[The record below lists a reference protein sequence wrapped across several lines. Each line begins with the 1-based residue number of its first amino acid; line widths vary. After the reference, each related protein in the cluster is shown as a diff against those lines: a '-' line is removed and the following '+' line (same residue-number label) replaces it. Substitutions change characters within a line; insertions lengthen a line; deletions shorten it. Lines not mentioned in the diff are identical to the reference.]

1 MELNIPIGHTYEI
14 ELTVK
19 KEHTALAY
27 GSGLAEVFATPAMVA
42 FMENAA
48 YKSIEQFLPEGHSTV
63 GMEIN
68 VKHLKATLPG
78 KKLITKS
85 KVTAV
90 DGRKI
95 YFEVEVYE
103 GKDLAGKCTHDRFI
117 INNEKFIRKLTSVKN

>member
-1 MELNIPIGHTYEI
+1 MELNIPINHTYEI
-14 ELTVK
+14 DLIVK
-19 KEHTALAY
+19 KEQTALAY
-27 GSGLAEVFATPAMVA
+27 GSGLAEVFATPALVA

-68 VKHLKATLPG
+68 IKHLKATLPG
-78 KKLITKS
+78 KKLVARS

-95 YFEVEVYE
+95 SFEVEVFE
-103 GKDLAGKCTHDRFI
+103 GDQLAGTCTHDRFL
-117 INNEKFIRKLTSVKN
+117 INNEKFIAKLQTQK

>member
-1 MELNIPIGHTYEI
+1 MDLEIPINHTYEI
-14 ELTVK
+14 ELIVEK
-19 KEHTALAY
+19 KHTALAY

-42 FMENAA
+42 LMENAA

-78 KKLITKS
+78 KKLIAKS

-95 YFEVEVYE
+95 SFKVEVYE
-103 GKDLAGKCTHDRFI
+103 GKDLAGKCTHDRFL
-117 INNEKFIRKLTSVKN
+117 INNEKFIEKLKS

>member
-1 MELNIPIGHTYEI
+1 MELKIPVGHTYEI
-14 ELTVK
+14 ELIVEK
-19 KEHTALAY
+19 KHTALAY

-48 YKSIEQFLPEGHSTV
+48 YKSIKQFLPVGHSTV

-78 KKLITKS
+78 KKLIAKS

-95 YFEVEVYE
+95 SFEVEVFE
-103 GKDLAGKCTHDRFI
+103 GDQLAGTCTHERFL
-117 INNEKFIRKLTSVKN
+117 INNEKFIEKLKN

>member
-1 MELNIPIGHTYEI
+1 MNLNIPINHTYEI
-14 ELTVK
+14 DLIVEK
-19 KEHTALAY
+19 KHTALAY

-48 YKSIEQFLPEGHSTV
+48 YKSIEPFLPEGHSTV

-78 KKLITKS
+78 KKLVAKS

-95 YFEVEVYE
+95 SFEIKVYE
-103 GKDLAGKCTHDRFI
+103 GEHLAGNCTHDRFL
-117 INNEKFIRKLTSVKN
+117 INNEKFIAKLNQQT

>member
-1 MELNIPIGHTYEI
+1 MNLDIPINHSYEI
-14 ELTVK
+14 ELIV
-19 KEHTALAY
+19 EQQHTALAY

-42 FMENAA
+42 LMENAA

-78 KKLITKS
+78 KKLVAKS

-90 DGRKI
+90 DGRKS
-95 YFEVEVYE
+95 FEVQVFE
-103 GKDLAGKCTHDRFI
+103 GGDIAGTCVHDRFL
-117 INNEKFIRKLTSVKN
+117 INNAKFIEKLKN